1 MKIKEIMEISENTKK
16 YLQTLAQKYET
27 ACFSEGDPS
36 CVLKKYSRPE
46 EIEVMAFVMALFSFG
61 QRPQF
66 LKKVENIM
74 QLAGKSPVQWLK
86 DGHWKKDFP
95 PGTAKYYRFYSY
107 DDVRCVF
114 QVLQSILITG
124 VSFGEYVKCRYFE
137 LPENSRSLA
146 ATISEIFAGCS
157 MVSHTKQSA
166 NKRLHMYFRW
176 MVRRN
181 SPVDAGLWTWFSP
194 ADLIIPLDIHVL
206 QQARDLGLVPE
217 KATASAKT
225 ALQITSCLKQIWP
238 DDPCK
243 GDFAL
248 FGLGV
253 DSAH

>member
-74 QLAGKSPVQWLK
+74 QLAGESPVQWLK

-124 VSFGEYVKCRYFE
+124 VSSYHPSKIHMQPLVCR
-137 LPENSRSLA
+137 
-146 ATISEIFAGCS
+146 
-157 MVSHTKQSA
+157 
-166 NKRLHMYFRW
+166 
-176 MVRRN
+176 
-181 SPVDAGLWTWFSP
+181 
-194 ADLIIPLDIHVL
+194 
-206 QQARDLGLVPE
+206 
-217 KATASAKT
+217 
-225 ALQITSCLKQIWP
+225 
-238 DDPCK
+238 
-243 GDFAL
+243 L
-248 FGLGV
+248 FCMGN
-253 DSAH
+253 H